1 MDRENSMETIRHLE
15 NMTWYEKL
23 DESDLFG
30 REEKTGDFLLLD
42 FFSPLSKCQISCG
55 VYKNFYY

>member
-1 MDRENSMETIRHLE
+1 MVKENSTETIRHLE

-30 REEKTGDFLLLD
+30 REEKTGSFLLLEIFFFPKTVPD
-42 FFSPLSKCQISCG
+42 FLWSL
-55 VYKNFYY
+55 